1 MSSIYKKGRD
11 GYYYYQTY
19 IYNSD
24 TGKKDKR
31 IFHSLSA
38 KDVSEAEHKK
48 RELDCKY
55 ELNTH
60 PVSSSNSNSFFI
72 RKKYIFISILVI
84 SVIAIL
90 FSNLT
95 KSKSKFKK
103 TTLTQAGIIEKTNIN
118 TSAVNE
124 LLTDDIAILEKTNGD
139 SLILEKKEPNL
150 IIEKEILIESKP
162 IIPKHNIVRIE
173 RLSGAFEQGKIFVTL
188 EDSSTDESLKLLC
201 NKIQDDYNEFSNIII
216 CLYANDQFGQRLAKG
231 LETKI
236 QTNSQ
241 RKAWLA
247 MFTYNPVEGEYFDSN
262 PCGYFGAY

>member
-31 IFHSLSA
+31 IFHSLST

-150 IIEKEILIESKP
+150 IIEKELSFNIQQTKIDCLELLSKQKSESLRRDERSLWYKM
-162 IIPKHNIVRIE
+162 HRIVR
-173 RLSGAFEQGKIFVTL
+173 
-188 EDSSTDESLKLLC
+188 
-201 NKIQDDYNEFSNIII
+201 
-216 CLYANDQFGQRLAKG
+216 
-231 LETKI
+231 
-236 QTNSQ
+236 NS
-241 RKAWLA
+241 RISR
-247 MFTYNPVEGEYFDSN
+247 T
-262 PCGYFGAY
+262 

>member
-19 IYNSD
+19 IYNSE

-31 IFHSLSA
+31 IFHSLST
-38 KDVSEAEHKK
+38 KNISVAEQKK
-48 RELDCKY
+48 VELDCKY
-55 ELNTH
+55 EQNTH
-60 PVSSSNSNSFFI
+60 PISSSKPNLIFRRN
-72 RKKYIFISILVI
+72 RKIFISILVI
-84 SVIAIL
+84 FLTAIF
-90 FSNLT
+90 FSNFIN
-95 KSKSKFKK
+95 SNPKFKK
-103 TTLTQAGIIEKTNIN
+103 ISLKQPVIVENTNVN
-118 TSAVNE
+118 TSAVHE
-124 LLTDDIAILEKTNGD
+124 LLTNDIDILEKID
-139 SLILEKKEPNL
+139 AKPIIVEKNQTNL
-150 IIEKEILIESKP
+150 IIEKEIVFESKP
-162 IIPKHNIVRIE
+162 IIPKHKIVRIE

-188 EDSSTDESLKLLC
+188 DEASNDENLKLLC

-247 MFTYNPVEGEYFDSN
+247 M
-262 PCGYFGAY
+262 